1 MVPGRRELGARDLG
15 LVVPPDTASPGK
27 LGEPVCTNT
36 AKWVTSLL
44 SPALD
49 REGTNALGSGS
60 NGQEGRLG
68 LLLSQ
73 RCLHVHHQVL
83 STSSLNAPQA
93 PPLHRTTTAN
103 WSPLSAPLAHCHGL
117 LLASLPLASLTPHT
131 YLPEPS
137 SQSTKLTM
145 PLPFLV
151 PPHPWVEAQARY
163 PSYAV
168 SSHIPTSSRMSE
180 NSKQVADV

>member
-1 MVPGRRELGARDLG
+1 MVTWQGRGPGMEAELSVRTPSLAEPERMVPGRRELGARDLG

-68 LLLSQ
+68 LLLS
-73 RCLHVHHQVL
+73 HAA
-83 STSSLNAPQA
+83 STCITKSCQ
-93 PPLHRTTTAN
+93 PPL
-103 WSPLSAPLAHCHGL
+103 
-117 LLASLPLASLTPHT
+117 
-131 YLPEPS
+131 
-137 SQSTKLTM
+137 
-145 PLPFLV
+145 
-151 PPHPWVEAQARY
+151 
-163 PSYAV
+163 
-168 SSHIPTSSRMSE
+168 
-180 NSKQVADV
+180 